1 MRSKSFVAG
10 KSTAEL
16 LGMSYD
22 TFIRLN
28 YTELRQ
34 TVNRLAST
42 ANKRLATF
50 EKRGVSSPAVWRVQQ
65 SGGRFGT
72 RGKDVNA
79 LRAEYARVR
88 SFIESKTS
96 TIKGIK
102 KVETET
108 IKKLKAKGIEV
119 TRDKVAELWKA
130 YERIKER
137 NPSVMA
143 RTLKYNTLQDV
154 AELLNDNLSLDDIV
168 EKLTN
173 DMTEIYERGANDGF
187 TSVGDFFELPPDF

>member
-1 MRSKSFVAG
+1 MRSKSYVAG

-16 LGMSYD
+16 LGMPYD

-65 SGGRFGT
+65 SGGRFGP
-72 RGKDVNA
+72 RGKDINA

-119 TRDKVAELWKA
+119 TRDKVAELWEA

-137 NPSVMA
+137 NPSVVA

-173 DMTEIYERGANDGF
+173 DMEAIYERGANDGF
-187 TSVGDFFELPPDF
+187 KGVGDFFVLPPDF

>member
-10 KSTAEL
+10 KSTKEL
-16 LGMSYD
+16 LNMSYD
-22 TFIRLN
+22 TFNSLN
-28 YTELRQ
+28 YTQLRQ

-42 ANKRLATF
+42 ANKRLNTF
-50 EKRGVSSPAVWRVQQ
+50 EKRGTSSPAVWRVEQ

-72 RGKDVNA
+72 RGKDINA

-102 KVETET
+102 KVEMET

-119 TRDKVAELWKA
+119 TRDKVAKMWRA

-173 DMTEIYERGANDGF
+173 DMTEIYERGVNDGF

>member
-1 MRSKSFVAG
+1 MKTKSYVAG
-10 KSTAEL
+10 KSTKEL
-16 LGMSYD
+16 LNMSYD
-22 TFIRLN
+22 VFNSLN
-28 YTELRQ
+28 YTQLRQ

-50 EKRGVSSPAVWRVQQ
+50 EKRSAISPAVRRAQQ

-72 RGKDVNA
+72 RGKDINA

-88 SFIESKTS
+88 SFLESKTS
-96 TIKGIK
+96 TIRGIK
-102 KVETET
+102 KIETET
-108 IKKLKAKGIEV
+108 IKKLKSKGIEV
-119 TRDKVAELWKA
+119 SREKVTELWHA

-137 NPSVMA
+137 NPAVMA
-143 RTLKYNTLQDV
+143 RTMKYNTLQDV

-173 DMTEIYERGANDGF
+173 DMTEIYKRGVGDGF
-187 TSVGDFFELPPDF
+187 TGVGEFFELPPDF